1 MKTNNGKLFLPIFTD
16 GIEFSKKFGREGFE
30 GAVFR
35 FSDILR
41 FVQDKDGLAIN
52 PMGEN
57 IMLPKDKMMALE
69 AASRMMAESK
79 NAGKTVNEANAQDII
94 KRASAEDVAD
104 KIIQMPKRTHD
115 ADEASE
121 NTNSTQ
127 TSDSSVE
134 AADITPEN

>member
-1 MKTNNGKLFLPIFTD
+1 
-16 GIEFSKKFGREGFE
+16 
-30 GAVFR
+30 
-35 FSDILR
+35 
-41 FVQDKDGLAIN
+41 
-52 PMGEN
+52 
-57 IMLPKDKMMALE
+57 
-69 AASRMMAESK
+69 MMAESK

-121 NTNSTQ
+121 KTNSTQ